1 MKKNL
6 QFLFSLVAL
15 MCIALTANAQFADGK
30 YYLQNVESGKY
41 WGAGNDWGTRASLV
55 KNPEYV
61 TLIANEDG
69 TYTLESQVSNGGT
82 NYYFGGDYMDG
93 QPVAGGLTITASGDY
108 YTIANGENYYGY
120 DGTSTVLGK
129 NLAADSKNALW
140 NIISEADMIAS
151 LAKATAEAPVDATFL
166 ILAQGFGRNNRNSSK
181 WVVSEDCTN
190 KNLSGGNNTNNCA
203 ESFHSVFTIS
213 QTIADAP
220 KGVYKLTA
228 QGFYRQDG
236 TDNDNLPVFF
246 LNDATS
252 TFPLK
257 TGSENNMSAA
267 SASFTNG
274 LYAADPM
281 FITLAEA
288 GDITVGAKLETNTS
302 LWCIWDNFELTYYG
316 PDADAAQIELADY
329 ITQVEALRAQATEL
343 KGGNVGTATKT
354 ALEEAL
360 SGSEEIEATKE
371 AYSTAIAA
379 LTAAINQAK
388 LDIQNKAAI
397 DALYALAENTNV
409 YTADAYT
416 TYKELVDG
424 YKTAFDEGTLTEAVV
439 NPELVAGWHSSN
451 SFDDLLLSAWTIGGA
466 QCSDFATS
474 LYINTWSVEGE
485 SDGTN
490 FKVPFFEYWTGDAY
504 SLGANELT
512 ATVEGV
518 KAGDYVVKAWVR
530 VRAKNGTAAADAT
543 GITLSAND
551 GEAVDVTEGDAVG
564 QFNIGEYKA
573 NATVGEDGKLTITFN
588 VADDNNISWLSFQNV
603 KYITAEESAAEE
615 LQKNFEKALP
625 TITDGNYYEI
635 FAEVGETTYYLTAEG
650 KLTADEEEAD
660 AFEFKA
666 DNTSGAYAKAWS
678 INMFTNPSLSN
689 GSTGD
694 VVNDGSIH
702 SNTANRSGWE
712 RQVFFYNGTE
722 YAVRSTNSTGT
733 NWGANTYWAV
743 ITDNELPEAG
753 YSLSPNYVW
762 QLKDVTTEV
771 LVASASELLA
781 EAMAVVEAM
790 EGVGDEFF
798 QITEEAYDAY
808 AAAVEVAAA
817 VINDE
822 EATDEEIL
830 AAVEALRAAN
840 DAYAAAPR
848 VAPEEG
854 KPYVFELTTSEGTY
868 ALSISAEGIKIAEEG
883 TNVYFKDM
891 GNGTYA
897 LGNEDG
903 EYIVYEG
910 SNNWTMKASTDA
922 YGWTISTTE
931 GGYTIKGKSG
941 LLGTNTSDGA
951 AAGSP
956 CYGDKNASNG
966 YVVWNIEEYT
976 DMPKAPAAPAFAT
989 LSTDGS
995 EAQYLYNVE
1004 AKAFFVGGNDWGTR
1018 ASVAADKGYPVM
1030 LTANEDGVT
1039 YKFNDQL
1046 PNGNWNAVD
1055 CSDAAGMWVDGA
1067 GRSGDGMWTVA
1078 IAANGTFTIANN
1090 NVADGGNLS
1099 VVPSKGDTRLYLST
1113 EDEAQDV
1120 WAAVSEEEYNKYL
1133 EAYADYLEALDKWNK
1148 ENYEVGDDIVAF
1160 APAAWEGQTGGYT
1173 GLGHTA
1179 YERYSGAGSIDA
1191 GEVLTQTLTGLKN
1204 GTYIVTLELAA
1215 SYTSGRGFECPTGD
1229 DLAVAFANES
1239 QEGLTVVDRTWV
1251 ADGEQ
1256 TIVTLTASVVNGE
1269 LTYGIENLEAA
1280 GNWYVANVL
1289 SIIYASEGVYT
1300 DLTPE
1305 DFHAWT
1311 AADAT
1316 GEINDAERFYNGDG
1330 LDVSTQNVYGNSNVS
1345 YLQYADL
1352 SDAIALVAV
1361 ASEGEPR
1368 FLLNRVENEGALI
1381 NIPNDAEQ
1389 TAKYETVV
1397 DNGDGTKTY
1406 TIDLEAIIADYGFA
1420 HLHSI
1425 KGANWA
1431 NTTVTSL
1438 QVVKMPAPIIAYT
1451 FERVEGMG
1459 YTPDE
1464 VAYDEAE
1471 ILEALEIESWDEI
1484 ETMYPIVMTTWEA
1497 GEDHDGWRDI
1507 AGDPMEWNGDG
1518 TDLGLC
1524 LKYPHD
1530 GSFTL
1535 CTHPGNDPEAGDELI
1550 AGWILGAGNKQVI
1563 VTVTVDF
1570 IEEPVIDLTF
1580 DDLNK
1585 VDEVTVAFESETGSY
1600 YEGMTSDVDV
1610 DAILDKLGV
1619 ESLDDVDIYAVQS
1632 DGSLDSNYGVS
1643 TTDGWRDANGDWQG
1657 WAGDIEIAPYFY
1669 VKADFSKADTQLYEV
1684 GGYPGHTDEE
1694 TTFTATYAF
1703 VESGTAD
1710 AVVLKVTLTYTIPVG
1725 INGISGATTVKNGKY
1740 LEDGKV
1746 VIIKNG
1752 TKYSVNGAA
1761 IK

>member
-166 ILAQGFGRNNRNSSK
+166 ILAQGFGRNNRNGGGANNDLGSK
-181 WVVSEDCTN
+181 WIVSEDCTN

-203 ESFHSVFTIS
+203 ESYHSVFTIS

-439 NPELVAGWHSSN
+439 NPELV
-451 SFDDLLLSAWTIGGA
+451 
-466 QCSDFATS
+466 S

-490 FKVPFFEYWTGDAY
+490 FKVPFFEYWTGDAN

-694 VVNDGSIH
+694 VVNDGALH
-702 SNTANRSGWE
+702 MNTANRSGWE

-722 YAVRSTNSTGT
+722 YAVRSTNSGGT

-743 ITDNELPEAG
+743 ITDNEMPEAG
-753 YSLSPNYVW
+753 YSLSPDYAW

-771 LVASASELLA
+771 LVASAPELLA
-781 EAMAVVEAM
+781 EALAVVEAM

-798 QITEEAYDAY
+798 QITEEAYEAY
-808 AAAVEVAAA
+808 AAAVEIAAA

-848 VAPEEG
+848 VAPKEG
-854 KPYVFELTTSEGTY
+854 KPYVFELTTSDGTY
-868 ALSISAEGIKIAEEG
+868 ALSISADGIKIAEEG

-922 YGWTISTTE
+922 YGWTIAPAE

-951 AAGSP
+951 KAGSP

-966 YVVWNIEEYT
+966 YVVWDITPAVIFDETPLTKDMFKGWDGFDATASVNNETPYWDAAELGANVGPGSTIYGSGNVTNTDYADVTGADALRIEGTPGVQLRVLINRQADNSLVEINPTINEEGYVDVDFTEYEYVHINAIKLGWGSSAGT
-976 DMPKAPAAPAFAT
+976 ITAMT
-989 LSTDGS
+989 LNPGFFKFEWAYDF
-995 EAQYLYNVE
+995 EADKEGVAIVGAGAIVDDEN
-1004 AKAFFVGGNDWGTR
+1004 AKFGKVFENVGGAVRTNYLTLPEHVLAHSAESKQLTIGFWVNAEGKSLENPYAPFFTAY
-1018 ASVAADKGYPVM
+1018 ASNTNGADNGMPM
-1030 LTANEDGVT
+1030 LALQSRGLAQVNC
-1039 YKFNDQL
+1039 
-1046 PNGNWNAVD
+1046 NGWTDFTGADN
-1055 CSDAAGMWVDGA
+1055 VDGK
-1067 GRSGDGMWTVA
+1067 D
-1078 IAANGTFTIANN
+1078 
-1090 NVADGGNLS
+1090 NV
-1099 VVPSKGDTRLYLST
+1099 
-1113 EDEAQDV
+1113 
-1120 WAAVSEEEYNKYL
+1120 YNK
-1133 EAYADYLEALDKWNK
+1133 N
-1148 ENYEVGDDIVAF
+1148 
-1160 APAAWEGQTGGYT
+1160 AWE
-1173 GLGHTA
+1173 
-1179 YERYSGAGSIDA
+1179 
-1191 GEVLTQTLTGLKN
+1191 
-1204 GTYIVTLELAA
+1204 AA
-1215 SYTSGRGFECPTGD
+1215 SADFNFVENWIDDSDWHFYT
-1229 DLAVAFANES
+1229 AVFTE
-1239 QEGLTVVDRTWV
+1239 EGLTIYL
-1251 ADGEQ
+1251 DGEVKNQ
-1256 TIVTLTASVVNGE
+1256 WTCDGTEGHNLAGLFSNGAD
-1269 LTYGIENLEAA
+1269 LKHICLG
-1280 GNWYVANVL
+1280 GNQ
-1289 SIIYASEGVYT
+1289 
-1300 DLTPE
+1300 
-1305 DFHAWT
+1305 AW
-1311 AADAT
+1311 
-1316 GEINDAERFYNGDG
+1316 NWGDG
-1330 LDVSTQNVYGNSNVS
+1330 DAPYRFDDVFITNYALDEDEITDIMAAKLYG
-1345 YLQYADL
+1345 A
-1352 SDAIALVAV
+1352 SDMYIYDITRFEGLGYIA
-1361 ASEGEPR
+1361 ED
-1368 FLLNRVENEGALI
+1368 
-1381 NIPNDAEQ
+1381 IP
-1389 TAKYETVV
+1389 
-1397 DNGDGTKTY
+1397 
-1406 TIDLEAIIADYGFA
+1406 
-1420 HLHSI
+1420 
-1425 KGANWA
+1425 
-1431 NTTVTSL
+1431 
-1438 QVVKMPAPIIAYT
+1438 
-1451 FERVEGMG
+1451 
-1459 YTPDE
+1459 
-1464 VAYDEAE
+1464 YDEDIILAE
-1471 ILEALEIESWDEI
+1471 LGATSWDEVSI
-1484 ETMYPIVMTTWEA
+1484 YPIVMTTGEV

-1530 GSFTL
+1530 GSMTL
-1535 CTHPGNDPEAGDELI
+1535 CTHPDNDPEAGDELS
-1550 AGWILGAGNKQVI
+1550 AGWMVSFGDKTVAII
-1563 VTVTVDF
+1563 VNVTF
-1570 IEEPVIDLTF
+1570 IEQPVIDLTF

-1610 DAILDKLGV
+1610 DAILEKLGV

-1632 DGSLDSNYGVS
+1632 DGSLDSNYGLS

-1657 WAGDIEIAPYFY
+1657 WAGEIEKAPYFY
-1669 VKADFSKADTQLYEV
+1669 VKADFSKADTQLYDV